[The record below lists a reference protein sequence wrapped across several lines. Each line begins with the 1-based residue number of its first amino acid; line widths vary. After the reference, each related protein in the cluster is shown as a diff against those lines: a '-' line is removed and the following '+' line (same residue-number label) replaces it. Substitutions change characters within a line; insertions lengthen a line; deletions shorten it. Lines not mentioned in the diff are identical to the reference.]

1 MSDQPKYKNPKWIN
15 KEVRSLECEILM
27 GKEYQNCIV
36 NAGPAKDGF
45 VNKDFDAIMELIGEE
60 EVDRLTA
67 IEDEKKEAEETK
79 KKEQAEVHK
88 NRVKQEALFEMKLEA
103 FEIPL
108 IKDSKNNEM
117 KKNIRRAKSIVEV
130 QAYSTIL
137 IQEELTESNL
147 KELLSND

>member
-1 MSDQPKYKNPKWIN
+1 MSDQPKYKNPKWIK
-15 KEVRSLECEILM
+15 KEIRSLECEILM
-27 GKEYQNCIV
+27 GDEYQHCIV